1 MQIFNKKKYLVKY
14 LSTLSKNQS
23 VGFVATMGSL
33 HSGHLS
39 LIQSSK
45 SICSITICSIFINPT
60 QFNNIE
66 DFKNYPK
73 DYNNDVK
80 LLENIDCDILYVPQT
95 KDIYEEKIESRKY
108 DLGKIAENLEG
119 EYRPGHFDGV
129 ATVVDKLFNIIKPQV
144 AFFGEKDLQQL
155 QVIRTL
161 VKVTNRNIDIVGV
174 KTIRESNGLAKS
186 SRNKLLSKEQIKES
200 AIIFKC
206 LQYCKLNKDS
216 KIKDLKLYVENQFL
230 KNKKFTLEYI
240 EFIEINNFN
249 KITEWG
255 ECKTNAI
262 CIAAYI
268 NNVRLIDNIIL

>member
-1 MQIFNKKKYLVKY
+1 MQIFNEKKYLVKY

-23 VGFVATMGSL
+23 IGFVATMGSL

-45 SICSITICSIFINPT
+45 STCSITICSIFINPT

-73 DYNNDVK
+73 DYINDVK
-80 LLENIDCDILYVPQT
+80 LLENIDCDILYFPQT

-161 VKVTNRNIDIVGV
+161 VEITNRNIDIVGV

-216 KIKDLKLYVENQFL
+216 EIKDLKLYVENQFL

>member
-1 MQIFNKKKYLVKY
+1 MQIFNEKKYLLKY

-23 VGFVATMGSL
+23 IGFVATMGSL

-66 DFKNYPK
+66 DYKNYPK
-73 DYNNDVK
+73 DYINDIK
-80 LLENIDCDILYVPQT
+80 LLENLACDILYIPQT

-119 EYRPGHFDGV
+119 KYRPGHFDGV
-129 ATVVDKLFNIIKPQV
+129 ATVVDKLFNIINPHA

-161 VKVTNRNIDIVGV
+161 VDITNRNIDIVGV

-186 SRNKLLSKEQIKES
+186 SRNKLLSKEHIREAS
-200 AIIFKC
+200 IIFKC

-230 KNKKFTLEYI
+230 KNQKIKLEYI
-240 EFIEINNFN
+240 EFIEINTFD
-249 KITEWG
+249 KINEWG
-255 ECKTNAI
+255 KSKTNAV

>member
-73 DYNNDVK
+73 DYINDVK

>member
-1 MQIFNKKKYLVKY
+1 MQIFNEKKYLLKY

-23 VGFVATMGSL
+23 IGFVATMGSL

-45 SICSITICSIFINPT
+45 SICSITICSIFVNPT

-66 DFKNYPK
+66 DYKNYPK
-73 DYNNDVK
+73 DYINDIK
-80 LLENIDCDILYVPQT
+80 LLENLACDILYIPQT

-119 EYRPGHFDGV
+119 KYRPGHFDGV
-129 ATVVDKLFNIIKPQV
+129 ATVVDKLFNIINPHA

-161 VKVTNRNIDIVGV
+161 VDITNRNIDIVGV

-186 SRNKLLSKEQIKES
+186 SRNKLLSKEHIREAS
-200 AIIFKC
+200 IIFKC

-230 KNKKFTLEYI
+230 KNQKIKLEYI
-240 EFIEINNFN
+240 EFIEINTFD
-249 KITEWG
+249 KINEWG
-255 ECKTNAI
+255 KSKTNAV

>member
-1 MQIFNKKKYLVKY
+1 MQIFNEKKYLIKY
-14 LSTLSKNQS
+14 LGTLSKNQS
-23 VGFVATMGSL
+23 IGFVATMGSL

-66 DFKNYPK
+66 DYKNYPK
-73 DYNNDVK
+73 DYINDIK
-80 LLENIDCDILYVPQT
+80 LLENIDCDILYIPQT
-95 KDIYEEKIESRKY
+95 EDIYEEKTVSIKY

-119 EYRPGHFDGV
+119 KYRPGHFDGV

-155 QVIRTL
+155 QVIRKL
-161 VKVTNRNIDIVGV
+161 VEITNRNIDIVGV

-186 SRNKLLSKEQIKES
+186 SRNKLLSKEQIKEA

-216 KIKDLKLYVENQFL
+216 KIKDLKLYVEDQFL
-230 KNKKFTLEYI
+230 KNQKIKLEYI

-249 KITEWG
+249 KIDEWR
-255 ECKTNAI
+255 ECKTNAV

>member
-1 MQIFNKKKYLVKY
+1 MQIFNEKKYLVKY

-23 VGFVATMGSL
+23 IGFVATMGSL

-66 DFKNYPK
+66 DYKNYPK
-73 DYNNDVK
+73 DYINDIK
-80 LLENIDCDILYVPQT
+80 LLENLACDILYIPQT

-119 EYRPGHFDGV
+119 KYRPGHFDGV

-161 VKVTNRNIDIVGV
+161 VEITNRNIDIVGV

-216 KIKDLKLYVENQFL
+216 KIKDLKLYVEDQFL
-230 KNKKFTLEYI
+230 KNQKIKLEYI
-240 EFIEINNFN
+240 EFVEINNFN

-255 ECKTNAI
+255 ECKTNAV

>member
-1 MQIFNKKKYLVKY
+1 MQIFNEKKYLIKY
-14 LSTLSKNQS
+14 LGTLSKNQS
-23 VGFVATMGSL
+23 IGFVATMGSL

-66 DFKNYPK
+66 DYKNYPK
-73 DYNNDVK
+73 DYINDIK
-80 LLENIDCDILYVPQT
+80 LLENIDCDILYIPQT
-95 KDIYEEKIESRKY
+95 EDIYEEKTVSIKY

-119 EYRPGHFDGV
+119 KYRPGHFDGV

-155 QVIRTL
+155 QVIRKL
-161 VKVTNRNIDIVGV
+161 VEITNRNIDIVGV

-186 SRNKLLSKEQIKES
+186 SRNKLLSKEQIKEA

-216 KIKDLKLYVENQFL
+216 KIKDLKLYVEDQFL
-230 KNKKFTLEYI
+230 KNQKIKLEYI

-249 KITEWG
+249 KIDEWR
-255 ECKTNAI
+255 EYKTNAV

>member
-1 MQIFNKKKYLVKY
+1 MQIFNEKIYLEKY
-14 LSTLSKNQS
+14 LSTLSNNQS
-23 VGFVATMGSL
+23 IGFVATMGSL

-45 SICSITICSIFINPT
+45 SICNITICSIFINPT
-60 QFNNIE
+60 QFNSIE
-66 DFKNYPK
+66 DYKNYPK
-73 DYNNDVK
+73 DYVNDIK
-80 LLENIDCDILYVPQT
+80 LLENIDCDILYIPQT
-95 KDIYEEKIESRKY
+95 KDIYEEKIEIRKF

-119 EYRPGHFDGV
+119 KYRPGHFDGV
-129 ATVVDKLFNIIKPQV
+129 ATVVDKLFNIINPHV

-161 VKVTNRNIDIVGV
+161 VEITNKNIDIVGV

-186 SRNKLLSKEQIKES
+186 SRNKLLSKEHIKES
-200 AIIFKC
+200 TIIFKC
-206 LQYCKLNKDS
+206 LQYCKLNQDS

-230 KNKKFTLEYI
+230 KSQKIKLEYI

-255 ECKTNAI
+255 ECKTNAV